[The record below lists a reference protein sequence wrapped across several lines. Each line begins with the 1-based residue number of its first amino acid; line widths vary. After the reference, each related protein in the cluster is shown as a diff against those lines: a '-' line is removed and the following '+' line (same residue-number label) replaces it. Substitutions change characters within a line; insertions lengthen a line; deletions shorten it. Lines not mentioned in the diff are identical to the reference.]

1 LLVGVLVAGC
11 SDGESPRDQATPKE
25 PARTTE
31 PAKEPAKEQSA
42 SRRTP
47 NLRDQGR
54 DIAWLRRLH
63 RWEVNV
69 AADAA
74 QVGTVSRTVRRGGRN
89 KAALRRPLVQLS
101 RCEKNLLRQ
110 VGEPAASR
118 YRPGYELLAEACR
131 TLKGVSLKMIHA
143 LEADEPPPMK
153 AITRDGMR
161 SRKLFTRGT
170 ARLEASMR
178 ANRPLPMARG
188 SREESKI
195 EPQLSRFVSR
205 FVVHKPR
212 GIEVRCWSKDEWR
225 FVTKEW
231 AAYIGSTDILGF
243 VHSRRPRT
251 SVAPRICKQLAGLM
265 YHEERPTEGE
275 SMWRKAEAVAVLAHE
290 AEHIR
295 NGLRASEA
303 VTECHGMQ
311 RMRRLA
317 RLMGASKDYA
327 DLLAER
333 FWGDLYQFNLEHYKT
348 ADCRDGGSLDLRPG
362 SDVWP

>member
-1 LLVGVLVAGC
+1 MRPALLLLLLGALAAGC
-11 SDGESPRDQATPKE
+11 SEEKEPEKGAQAKTPVKQQESATRESPD
-25 PARTTE
+25 
-31 PAKEPAKEQSA
+31 
-42 SRRTP
+42 
-47 NLRDQGR
+47 LRDQGR
-54 DIAWLRRLH
+54 DIAWLGRLH

-69 AADAA
+69 TTDAV
-74 QVGTVSRTVRRGGRN
+74 QVGTMSRIVQRGGRD
-89 KAALRRPLVQLS
+89 KDALRRPLVQLT

-110 VGEPAASR
+110 VGEPAAAR
-118 YRPGYELLAEACR
+118 YRPGYDLLAEACR
-131 TLKGVSLKMIHA
+131 TLKGLSLSMIQA
-143 LEADEPPPMK
+143 LDADDPPPEK
-153 AITRDGMR
+153 DIRRDSAR
-161 SRKLFTRGT
+161 SRALFTRGT

-178 ANRPLPMARG
+178 ANRPLPMIRG
-188 SREESKI
+188 SREESKV

-231 AAYIGSTDILGF
+231 ATYIGSGDILGF

-251 SVAPRICKQLAGLM
+251 SVAPRICKQLAGLV
-265 YHEERPTEGE
+265 YHDERPTEGE

-290 AEHIR
+290 AEHLR

-303 VTECHGMQ
+303 VTECQGMQ

-317 RLMGASKDYA
+317 RLMGASQEYA

-333 FWGDLYQFNLEHYKT
+333 YWGDLYQYNLKQYKT
-348 ADCRDGGSLDLRPG
+348 SDCHDGATLDLRPG